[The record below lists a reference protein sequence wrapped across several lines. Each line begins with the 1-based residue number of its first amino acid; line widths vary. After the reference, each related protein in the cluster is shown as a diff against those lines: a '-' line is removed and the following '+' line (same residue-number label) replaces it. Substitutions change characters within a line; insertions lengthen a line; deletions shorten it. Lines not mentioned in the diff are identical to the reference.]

1 MACEEPI
8 FSWRPWDMSSR
19 EWLGIPKLDV
29 RVAGAGASV
38 RGWLGWEARD
48 LGPALD
54 QLCDFDLVLPWV
66 VLFPYP
72 VAEGV
77 ELEDL

>member
-1 MACEEPI
+1 M
-8 FSWRPWDMSSR
+8 
-19 EWLGIPKLDV
+19 
-29 RVAGAGASV
+29 AGAGASV